1 MQSFKWVNAKNVG
14 EVKAVLAK
22 QGNKARIFAGGGDL
36 TTLLKERID
45 TPESIVNIGNV
56 KDLQYIREEKGG
68 VRIGAMTILADIA
81 EDPAIRQKYTALA
94 EAAQAVASP
103 QLRNMG
109 SLGGNLCQRPRCW
122 YYRGAFNCYKKGGD
136 FCFAVTGDNRY
147 YHAILKGELCYMVHP
162 SDTAV
167 ALIALDAS
175 ISIAGPKKDKTVK
188 AEEFFIG
195 PRENVLRENILQP
208 DELVTEI
215 SIPEPKPNTRST
227 FLKTRIRGSWDFA
240 LASVAVRC
248 TSKNSVC
255 QDARVAL
262 GGVAPTPLRVEKV
275 ERALKGKK
283 ITRAVTQQV
292 AHLATTGARPMTMN
306 RYKIDLT
313 HSLLEKAVLAVG

>member
-22 QGNKARIFAGGGDL
+22 QGIKARIFAGGGDL

-45 TPESIVNIGNV
+45 TPDSIVNIGNV

-147 YHAILKGELCYMVHP
+147 YHSILKGELCYMVHP

-175 ISIAGPKKDKTVK
+175 VTIAGPKKDKTVK

-195 PRENVLRENILQP
+195 PRQNVLRENILQP
-208 DELVTEI
+208 DELITEI

-255 QDARVAL
+255 QEARVAL
-262 GGVAPTPLRVEKV
+262 GGVAPLPLRVERV

-283 ITRAVTQQV
+283 ITREITQQV
-292 AHLATTGARPMTMN
+292 AHLATNGARPMTMN

-313 HSLLEKAVLAVG
+313 RSLVEKAVLAVG